1 MKKFI
6 QSINLN
12 GVTYGTVTRLIM
24 MLITAVVYILSLFDI
39 EIPVVGE
46 STVGSIVIAA
56 FGIISF
62 LQSYWKNNSWTQ
74 AAQDADAV
82 MEECKNN

>member
-24 MLITAVVYILSLFDI
+24 MLITAVVYVLSLFDI

-46 STVGSIVIAA
+46 STVASIVIAV

>member
-46 STVGSIVIAA
+46 STVASIVIAV